1 MTALKCFSKL
11 VKVVRS
17 VFKLV
22 GFKLHALLVQP
33 KHIITNYKV
42 DSRWS
47 LINHYYCWCT
57 FRLPKTQWGC
67 SGFQVTGIIEGF
79 FGFELLIPVF
89 FFVGGGGGGGIF
101 KYFLEWLDLSL
112 QGFFWVFKTIWRF
125 MVVPHEWLRKFCM
138 GFFGVLFFAPLWPS
152 PSLEI
157 WSTFQ
162 CPKITGYAH
171 LYIRHLPK

>member
-67 SGFQVTGIIEGF
+67 SGFQVTRIIEGF
-79 FGFELLIPVF
+79 FGFEFLIPVF
-89 FFVGGGGGGGIF
+89 FFCGEGGGGILQVF
-101 KYFLEWLDLSL
+101 SWVTWYKSTGIFLGIQNNLKIHGSACMSGCVSSAWDFL
-112 QGFFWVFKTIWRF
+112 GFCFLPPYDH
-125 MVVPHEWLRKFCM
+125 PHHLK
-138 GFFGVLFFAPLWPS
+138 FGVRSSAPKS
-152 PSLEI
+152 QATHI
-157 WSTFQ
+157 CT
-162 CPKITGYAH
+162 
-171 LYIRHLPK
+171 